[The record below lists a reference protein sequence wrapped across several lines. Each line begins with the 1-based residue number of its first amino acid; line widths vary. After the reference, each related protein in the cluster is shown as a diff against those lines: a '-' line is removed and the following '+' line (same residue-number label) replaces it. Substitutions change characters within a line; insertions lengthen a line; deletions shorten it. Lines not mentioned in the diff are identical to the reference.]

1 MTYEEWL
8 INECG
13 TNHGWSFSEKA
24 TGKKAWDA
32 SRREALLEA
41 AEHMSHR
48 GWRAA
53 EIVSELRCMA
63 EELK

>member
-8 INECG
+8 VEECG

-41 AEHMSHR
+41 AEWFAQDYNF
-48 GWRAA
+48 GNP
-53 EIVSELRCMA
+53 VFVLKKMA
-63 EELK
+63 EEIK